1 MRDPLVS
8 WPSPLRENVMSKRTK
23 QIIAGV
29 ITLALAGIVIAG
41 LIAGDP
47 TPEDRVSSL
56 GQRIKCPVCQGVT
69 IGESPSETAQAMM
82 AITRE
87 KVAEGLTDK
96 QIISYFEDRYNTA
109 ILVDPPF
116 SGKTLVVWLLPV
128 VAIGVG
134 IALIASR
141 VRSRGS
147 Q

>member
-47 TPEDRVSSL
+47 TPEDRVASL

>member
-1 MRDPLVS
+1 
-8 WPSPLRENVMSKRTK
+8 MSKRTK

-29 ITLALAGIVIAG
+29 FTVALVGIIVAG

-47 TPEDRVSSL
+47 TPEDRVNAL

-87 KVAEGLTDK
+87 KVAEGWTDD
-96 QIISYFEDRYNTA
+96 QIIKYFEDRYNTG

-116 SGKTLVVWLLPV
+116 SGKTLLVWLLPI
-128 VAIGVG
+128 AALGVG
-134 IALIASR
+134 VAMIMSR
-141 VRSRGS
+141 VRSRHGGS
-147 Q
+147 P

>member
-1 MRDPLVS
+1 
-8 WPSPLRENVMSKRTK
+8 MSKQTK

-29 ITLALAGIVIAG
+29 VTLALAAIVIAG

-47 TPEDRVSSL
+47 TPEDRVASL

-82 AITRE
+82 SITRE
-87 KVAEGLTDK
+87 KVAEGWTDN

-116 SGKTLVVWLLPV
+116 SGKTLIVWLLPV
-128 VAIGVG
+128 VAIGIGV
-134 IALIASR
+134 ALIASR